1 MRVIVVVGGIISG
14 VGKGIAAASIARI
27 LREYGFSVT
36 SVKID
41 PYINFDAGT
50 MRPTEHGEVWV
61 TDDGG
66 EIDQD
71 LGNYERFLG
80 IPIPKKNNI
89 TTGQVYWKVIRDER
103 KGKYLG
109 QTVQFIPHIP
119 NEIKRR
125 VKEAGNG
132 YDFVIVEVGG
142 VVGDYENSP
151 FLFAMKSLELE
162 LGRSNIAYVL
172 VTYLPVP
179 SHIKEMKTKPTQQA
193 IHLMS
198 ESGIWPDF
206 VLCRAHQ
213 PVDDVRKKKIETYA
227 NIDIAHIISA
237 PDVKSIY
244 EVPLNFEKDNM
255 GIKMLKHFGLQPRH
269 LPDWKPWSRTVSRI
283 LNPSKRIRIAMVGK
297 YVSVGDFQLADSYI
311 SVNQA
316 LEHAGA
322 NLDCGVDIAWID
334 STRFEKSASELKEL
348 DHFHGIIV
356 PGGFGSSGVEGKVAA
371 IRYARENDIPYLG
384 LCFGLQLATVE
395 YARHIGLEKAN
406 STEID
411 PYSPNPVIDMQP
423 AQRAIME
430 KSKYGGSMR
439 LGAYAADV
447 IPGSRIER
455 IYKKSGRMDKDMEQI
470 EHLKKDPKQAFRI
483 GTLNGPSVLERHRH
497 RYEVNP
503 KFIEQ
508 LSKQGLVFSGWH
520 TRFDGTKLMEF
531 IELPKHPCFI
541 ATQAHPEFKSRLHD
555 PSPMFNEFVRASSEQ

>member
-14 VGKGIAAASIARI
+14 VGKGITAASIAKI

-80 IPIPKKNNI
+80 VPIPKRNNI
-89 TTGQVYWKVIRDER
+89 TTGQVYWKVISDER
-103 KGKYLG
+103 KGRYLG

-179 SHIKEMKTKPTQQA
+179 SHIGEMKTKPTQQA

-198 ESGIWPDF
+198 EAGIWPDF

-244 EVPLNFEKDNM
+244 EVPLNFEKDNL
-255 GIKMLKHFGLQPRH
+255 GIKMLRHFGLQPKN
-269 LPDWKPWSRTVSRI
+269 LPDWKPWQRMVTRI
-283 LNPSKRIRIAMVGK
+283 LSPSKRLRIAMVGK

-322 NLDCGVDIAWID
+322 GLDCGVDIAWID
-334 STRFEKSASELKEL
+334 SGHYEKNPAALKDL
-348 DHFHGIIV
+348 DNFHGIVV
-356 PGGFGSSGVEGKVAA
+356 PGGFGASGVEGKIAA
-371 IRYARENDIPYLG
+371 IRHARENEIPYLG

-395 YARHIGLEKAN
+395 YARHIGMEKAN

-411 PYSPNPVIDMQP
+411 PYSPYPVIDIQP
-423 AQRAIME
+423 AQRELME
-430 KSKYGGSMR
+430 KNRYGGTMR
-439 LGAYAADV
+439 LGAYSATLM
-447 IPGSRIER
+447 PHSRIFE
-455 IYKKSGRMDKDMEQI
+455 IYKKLGRLDRDQELI
-470 EHLKKDPKQAFRI
+470 ALLKKDQKQSFRLGI
-483 GTLNGPSVLERHRH
+483 FEDPAVLERHRH

-503 KFIEQ
+503 RHVEA
-508 LSKQGLVFSGWH
+508 LSKAGLIFSGWH
-520 TRFDGTKLMEF
+520 VRTDGTRLMEF
-531 IELPKHPCFI
+531 IELKNHPCFI

-555 PSPMFNEFVRASSEQ
+555 PAPMFMEFMKAASEQ